1 MNPNFMNMNTN
12 FMMNTNMN
20 MNSNIMNMNNS
31 QINMNTNFMN
41 MNTNINNMN
50 ANMNTNFINTNTN
63 INPNLINMNINMNTN
78 FNNMNNHYFKTP
90 LSFNDF
96 EVIVRLGKGF
106 FGSVYKV
113 KYKLNGQIYAIKQYE
128 KAKAKKE
135 QELDYYR
142 EKAILYDLNK
152 RGHPAI
158 VKLYADFE
166 DSTTR
171 NLVMECVEGITLKK
185 KRGKLNGY
193 VPQNEVINILT
204 QLLQTL
210 DFLHTKCHIIHR
222 DIKPD
227 NIIIQNNNQIKLLDF
242 GISVYLENPDKYLVS
257 HKSFKGEM
265 NFVPDEIIFHG
276 FPLNYDYKIDIFSLG
291 FTMYS
296 FMNPSNNENEINLP
310 KKTERKNKNITRKD
324 LYINNTFYDPWLI
337 KFVIFLY
344 HKDQFVRP
352 SASRALEILQK
363 LQFDPNYNYNFES
376 INNQTNIN
384 NMNVLFSRQDSS
396 NVINNMNN
404 FNTTIPNAMSNS
416 VQQINTMM
424 PSNNVPHSSVQRV
437 NTFSTLNGIEPL
449 FLNAEMGQEIKV
461 LSSMKSLLQVLLRL
475 DGMDYIQA
483 QTMSLFTDMNIDY
496 SKYFIY
502 SYYQMLN
509 SILPKN
515 LIPNQVAQVI
525 YNQNVNEFIRKVF
538 LNNNSGISGNRPII
552 LFYMIISILKDDF
565 LRYFNHYQNHILDHI
580 IQNNFM
586 SLNSIIP
593 MTDPTIYNS
602 ISQQIFEFKNKY
614 KGPLV
619 DNFYFLILSV
629 SRCSRC
635 NNLFGI
641 RTLVTH
647 FLQLDVKNPQNNIL
661 DLINNYF
668 AIQNGLKNCKNC
680 GMEVQKMKKL
690 YLLNAPNY
698 LILELE
704 DKNFINFN
712 GNIMLSLFNG
722 TLCQY
727 EYVSAIYKLKINGV
741 TDFVAVF
748 KYNNNLFF
756 YSDDKICSCPQD
768 YINSQCPSLA
778 IFKKI
783 SK

>member
-1 MNPNFMNMNTN
+1 
-12 FMMNTNMN
+12 
-20 MNSNIMNMNNS
+20 
-31 QINMNTNFMN
+31 MNTNFMN
-41 MNTNINNMN
+41 
-50 ANMNTNFINTNTN
+50 TNFIN
-63 INPNLINMNINMNTN
+63 INNQFYN
-78 FNNMNNHYFKTP
+78 TP

-96 EVIVRLGKGF
+96 IILQKIGEGY

-113 KYKLNGQIYAIKQYE
+113 QYKKDMQIYAIKSYDKS
-128 KAKAKKE
+128 KATKDSAV
-135 QELDYYR
+135 DYIR
-142 EKAILYDLNK
+142 EKAILYDLNQ
-152 RGHPAI
+152 RGNSSI

-166 DSTTR
+166 DLRTR
-171 NLVMECVEGITLKK
+171 NLVMECVEGTTLKK
-185 KRGKLNGY
+185 LRGNFNGY
-193 VPQNEVINILT
+193 VPQKDITNILY
-204 QLLQTL
+204 QLLETL
-210 DFLHTKCHIIHR
+210 QFLHDKCHIVHR

-227 NIIIQNNNQIKLLDF
+227 NIIIQKNNKIKLLDF
-242 GISVYLENPDKYLVS
+242 GISAYLENPNKILVS
-257 HKSFKGEM
+257 QKSFKGQKHYIA
-265 NFVPDEIIFHG
+265 PEILLLPPPF
-276 FPLNYDYKIDIFSLG
+276 NYDYKIDIFALG

-296 FMNPSNNENEINLP
+296 VMNPTNNSDEDNLP
-310 KKTERKNKNITRKD
+310 KKTEGVQGMFSRRNVYIKND
-324 LYINNTFYDPWLI
+324 FYDQWLI
-337 KFVIFLY
+337 DFVESLY
-344 HKDQFVRP
+344 DDDQNRRP
-352 SASRALEILQK
+352 KAIDALNLLQK
-363 LQFDPNYNYNFES
+363 FLTNPKVTYIF
-376 INNQTNIN
+376 NNLKSKASQENIN
-384 NMNVLFSRQDSS
+384 NMNMQFMRSAPTK
-396 NVINNMNN
+396 VINN
-404 FNTTIPNAMSNS
+404 FNTTVPNPMSS
-416 VQQINTMM
+416 SAQQINTMT
-424 PSNNVPHSSVQRV
+424 NNNIPFTSVQRM
-437 NTFSTLNGIEPL
+437 NSSNITQINRKEPL
-449 FLNAEMGQEIKV
+449 FLNAEMSNDNRV

-483 QTMSLFTDMNIDY
+483 QTMSLFTDMHIDY
-496 SKYFIY
+496 SKYFIH
-502 SYYQMLN
+502 SYHQMLN

-619 DNFYFLILSV
+619 DNFYFFILSV

-668 AIQNGLKNCKNC
+668 AIQNGLKNCNKC
-680 GMEVQKMKKL
+680 GIQVQKMKKL
-690 YLLNAPNY
+690 YVLNAPQY
-698 LILELE
+698 LILEFE
-704 DKNFINFN
+704 DKNFVNFN
-712 GNIMLSLFNG
+712 SNIMLPLFNG
-722 TLCQY
+722 MMCQY

-756 YSDDKICSCPQD
+756 YSDDKICSCPPN

>member
-1 MNPNFMNMNTN
+1 M
-12 FMMNTNMN
+12 
-20 MNSNIMNMNNS
+20 
-31 QINMNTNFMN
+31 
-41 MNTNINNMN
+41 NINF
-50 ANMNTNFINTNTN
+50 MNTNFIN
-63 INPNLINMNINMNTN
+63 INNQFYN
-78 FNNMNNHYFKTP
+78 TP

-96 EVIVRLGKGF
+96 IILQKIGEGY

-113 KYKLNGQIYAIKQYE
+113 QYKKDMQIYAIKSYDKS
-128 KAKAKKE
+128 KATKDSAV
-135 QELDYYR
+135 DYIR
-142 EKAILYDLNK
+142 EKAILYDLNQ
-152 RGHPAI
+152 RGNSSI

-166 DSTTR
+166 DLRTR
-171 NLVMECVEGITLKK
+171 NLVMECVEGTTLKK
-185 KRGKLNGY
+185 LRGNFNGY
-193 VPQNEVINILT
+193 VPQKDITNILY
-204 QLLQTL
+204 QLLETL
-210 DFLHTKCHIIHR
+210 QFLHDKCHIVHR

-227 NIIIQNNNQIKLLDF
+227 NIIIQKNNKIKLLDF
-242 GISVYLENPDKYLVS
+242 GISAYLENPNKILVS
-257 HKSFKGEM
+257 QKSFKGQKHYIA
-265 NFVPDEIIFHG
+265 PEILLLPPPF
-276 FPLNYDYKIDIFSLG
+276 NYDYKIDIFALG

-296 FMNPSNNENEINLP
+296 VMNPTNNSDEDNLP
-310 KKTERKNKNITRKD
+310 KKTEGVQGMFSRRNVYIKND
-324 LYINNTFYDPWLI
+324 FYDQWLI
-337 KFVIFLY
+337 DFVESLY
-344 HKDQFVRP
+344 DDDQNRRP
-352 SASRALEILQK
+352 KAIDALNLLQK
-363 LQFDPNYNYNFES
+363 FLTNPKVTYIF
-376 INNQTNIN
+376 NNLKSKASQENIN
-384 NMNVLFSRQDSS
+384 NMNMQFMRSAPTK
-396 NVINNMNN
+396 VINN
-404 FNTTIPNAMSNS
+404 FNTTVPNPMSS
-416 VQQINTMM
+416 SAQQINTMT
-424 PSNNVPHSSVQRV
+424 NNNIPFTSVQRM
-437 NTFSTLNGIEPL
+437 NSSNITQINRKEPL
-449 FLNAEMGQEIKV
+449 FLNAEMSNDNRV

-483 QTMSLFTDMNIDY
+483 QTMSLFTDMHIDY
-496 SKYFIY
+496 SKYFIH
-502 SYYQMLN
+502 SYHQMLN

-538 LNNNSGISGNRPII
+538 LNNNSGISGTRPII
-552 LFYMIISILKDDF
+552 LFYMITSILKDDI
-565 LRYFNHYQNHILDHI
+565 LQYFNHYPNRVLDHI

-593 MTDPTIYNS
+593 MTNPTIYNS

-641 RTLVTH
+641 RTLVTR

-668 AIQNGLKNCKNC
+668 AIQNGLKNCNKC
-680 GMEVQKMKKL
+680 GIQVQKMKKL

-698 LILELE
+698 LVLEFE
-704 DKNFINFN
+704 DKNFVNFN
-712 GNIMLSLFNG
+712 SNIMLPLFNG
-722 TLCQY
+722 MMCQY
-727 EYVSAIYKLKINGV
+727 EYVSAIYKLKINNI

-756 YSDDKICSCPQD
+756 YSDDKICSCPPN

>member
-1 MNPNFMNMNTN
+1 M
-12 FMMNTNMN
+12 
-20 MNSNIMNMNNS
+20 
-31 QINMNTNFMN
+31 
-41 MNTNINNMN
+41 NINF
-50 ANMNTNFINTNTN
+50 MNTNFIN
-63 INPNLINMNINMNTN
+63 INNQFYN
-78 FNNMNNHYFKTP
+78 TP

-96 EVIVRLGKGF
+96 IILQKIGEGY

-113 KYKLNGQIYAIKQYE
+113 QYKKDMQIYAIKSYDKS
-128 KAKAKKE
+128 KATKDSAV
-135 QELDYYR
+135 DYIR
-142 EKAILYDLNK
+142 EKAILYDLNQ
-152 RGHPAI
+152 RGNSSI

-166 DSTTR
+166 DLRTR
-171 NLVMECVEGITLKK
+171 NLVMECVEGTTLKK
-185 KRGKLNGY
+185 LRGNFNGY
-193 VPQNEVINILT
+193 VPQKDITNILY
-204 QLLQTL
+204 QLLETL
-210 DFLHTKCHIIHR
+210 QFLHDKCHIVHR

-227 NIIIQNNNQIKLLDF
+227 NIIIQKNNKIKLLDF
-242 GISVYLENPDKYLVS
+242 GISAYLENPNKILVS
-257 HKSFKGEM
+257 QKSFKGQKHYIA
-265 NFVPDEIIFHG
+265 PEILLLPPPF
-276 FPLNYDYKIDIFSLG
+276 NYDYKIDIFALG

-296 FMNPSNNENEINLP
+296 VMNPTNNSDEDNLP
-310 KKTERKNKNITRKD
+310 KKTEGVQGMFSRRNVYIKND
-324 LYINNTFYDPWLI
+324 FYDQWLI
-337 KFVIFLY
+337 DFVESLY
-344 HKDQFVRP
+344 DDDQNRRP
-352 SASRALEILQK
+352 KAIDALNLLQK
-363 LQFDPNYNYNFES
+363 FLTNPKVTYIF
-376 INNQTNIN
+376 NNLKSKASQENIN
-384 NMNVLFSRQDSS
+384 NMNMQFMRSAPTK
-396 NVINNMNN
+396 VINN
-404 FNTTIPNAMSNS
+404 FNTTVPNPMSS
-416 VQQINTMM
+416 SAQQINTMT
-424 PSNNVPHSSVQRV
+424 NNNIPFTSVQRM
-437 NTFSTLNGIEPL
+437 NSSNITQINRKEPL
-449 FLNAEMGQEIKV
+449 FLNAEMSNDNRV

-483 QTMSLFTDMNIDY
+483 QTMSLFTDMHIDY
-496 SKYFIY
+496 SKYFIH
-502 SYYQMLN
+502 SYHQMLN

-538 LNNNSGISGNRPII
+538 LNNNSGISGTRPII
-552 LFYMIISILKDDF
+552 LFYMITSILKDDI
-565 LRYFNHYQNHILDHI
+565 LQYFNHYPNRVLDHI

-593 MTDPTIYNS
+593 MTNPTIYNS

-641 RTLVTH
+641 RTLVTR

-668 AIQNGLKNCKNC
+668 AIQNGLKNCNKC
-680 GMEVQKMKKL
+680 GIQVQKMKKL

-698 LILELE
+698 LVLEFE
-704 DKNFINFN
+704 DKNFVNFN
-712 GNIMLSLFNG
+712 SNIMLPLFNG
-722 TLCQY
+722 MMCQY

-756 YSDDKICSCPQD
+756 YSDDKICSCPPN

>member
-1 MNPNFMNMNTN
+1 M
-12 FMMNTNMN
+12 
-20 MNSNIMNMNNS
+20 
-31 QINMNTNFMN
+31 
-41 MNTNINNMN
+41 NINF
-50 ANMNTNFINTNTN
+50 MNTNFIN
-63 INPNLINMNINMNTN
+63 INNQFYN
-78 FNNMNNHYFKTP
+78 TP

-96 EVIVRLGKGF
+96 IILQKIGEGY

-113 KYKLNGQIYAIKQYE
+113 QYKKDMQIYAIKSYDKS
-128 KAKAKKE
+128 KATKDSAV
-135 QELDYYR
+135 DYIR
-142 EKAILYDLNK
+142 EKAILYDLNQ
-152 RGHPAI
+152 RGNSSI

-166 DSTTR
+166 DLRTR
-171 NLVMECVEGITLKK
+171 NLVMECVEGTTLKK
-185 KRGKLNGY
+185 LRGNFNGY
-193 VPQNEVINILT
+193 VPQKDITNILY
-204 QLLQTL
+204 QLLETL
-210 DFLHTKCHIIHR
+210 QFLHDKCHIVHR

-227 NIIIQNNNQIKLLDF
+227 NIIIQKNNKIKLLDF
-242 GISVYLENPDKYLVS
+242 GISAYLENPNKILVS
-257 HKSFKGEM
+257 QKSFKGQKHYIA
-265 NFVPDEIIFHG
+265 PEILLLPPPF
-276 FPLNYDYKIDIFSLG
+276 NYDYKIDIFALG

-296 FMNPSNNENEINLP
+296 VMNPTNNSDEDNLP
-310 KKTERKNKNITRKD
+310 KKTEGVQGMFSRRNVYIKND
-324 LYINNTFYDPWLI
+324 FYDQWLI
-337 KFVIFLY
+337 DFVESLY
-344 HKDQFVRP
+344 DDDQNRRP
-352 SASRALEILQK
+352 KAIDALNLLQK
-363 LQFDPNYNYNFES
+363 FLTNPKVTYIF
-376 INNQTNIN
+376 NNLKSKASQENIN
-384 NMNVLFSRQDSS
+384 NMNMQFMRSAPTK
-396 NVINNMNN
+396 VINN
-404 FNTTIPNAMSNS
+404 FNTTVPNPMSS
-416 VQQINTMM
+416 SAQQINTMT
-424 PSNNVPHSSVQRV
+424 NNNIPFTSVQRM
-437 NTFSTLNGIEPL
+437 NSSNITQINRKEPL
-449 FLNAEMGQEIKV
+449 FLNAEMSNDNRV

-483 QTMSLFTDMNIDY
+483 QTMSLFTDMHIDY

-538 LNNNSGISGNRPII
+538 LNNNSGISGTRPII
-552 LFYMIISILKDDF
+552 LFYMITSILKDDI
-565 LRYFNHYQNHILDHI
+565 LQYFNHYPNRVLDHI

-593 MTDPTIYNS
+593 MTNPTIYNS

-619 DNFYFLILSV
+619 DNFYFFILSV

-668 AIQNGLKNCKNC
+668 AIQNGLKNCNKC
-680 GMEVQKMKKL
+680 GIQVQKMKKL

-698 LILELE
+698 LILEFE
-704 DKNFINFN
+704 DKNFVNFN
-712 GNIMLSLFNG
+712 SNIMLPLFNG
-722 TLCQY
+722 MMCQY

-756 YSDDKICSCPQD
+756 YSDDKICSCPPN

>member
-1 MNPNFMNMNTN
+1 M
-12 FMMNTNMN
+12 
-20 MNSNIMNMNNS
+20 
-31 QINMNTNFMN
+31 
-41 MNTNINNMN
+41 NINF
-50 ANMNTNFINTNTN
+50 MNTNFIN
-63 INPNLINMNINMNTN
+63 INNQFYN
-78 FNNMNNHYFKTP
+78 TP

-96 EVIVRLGKGF
+96 IILQKIGEGY

-113 KYKLNGQIYAIKQYE
+113 QYKKDMQIYAIKSYD
-128 KAKAKKE
+128 KSKSTKDSAV
-135 QELDYYR
+135 DYIR
-142 EKAILYDLNK
+142 EKAILYDLNQ
-152 RGHPAI
+152 RGNSSI

-166 DSTTR
+166 DLRTR
-171 NLVMECVEGITLKK
+171 NLVMECVEGTTLKK
-185 KRGKLNGY
+185 LRGNFNGY
-193 VPQNEVINILT
+193 VPQKDITNILY
-204 QLLQTL
+204 QLLETL
-210 DFLHTKCHIIHR
+210 QFLHDKCHIVHR
-222 DIKPD
+222 DIKPH
-227 NIIIQNNNQIKLLDF
+227 NIIIQKNNKIKLLDF
-242 GISVYLENPDKYLVS
+242 GISAYLENPNKILVS
-257 HKSFKGEM
+257 QKSFKGQKHYIA
-265 NFVPDEIIFHG
+265 PEILLLPPPF
-276 FPLNYDYKIDIFSLG
+276 NYDYKIDIFALG

-296 FMNPSNNENEINLP
+296 VMNPTNNSDEDNLP
-310 KKTERKNKNITRKD
+310 KKTEGVQGMFSRRNVYIKND
-324 LYINNTFYDPWLI
+324 FYDQWLI
-337 KFVIFLY
+337 DFVESLY
-344 HKDQFVRP
+344 DDDQNRRP
-352 SASRALEILQK
+352 KAIDALNLLQK
-363 LQFDPNYNYNFES
+363 FLTNPKVTYIF
-376 INNQTNIN
+376 NNLKSKASQENIN
-384 NMNVLFSRQDSS
+384 NMNMQFMRSAPTK
-396 NVINNMNN
+396 VINN
-404 FNTTIPNAMSNS
+404 FNTTVPNPMSS
-416 VQQINTMM
+416 SAQQINTMM
-424 PSNNVPHSSVQRV
+424 NNNIPFTSVQRM
-437 NTFSTLNGIEPL
+437 NSSNITQINRKEPL
-449 FLNAEMGQEIKV
+449 FLNAEMSNDNRV

-475 DGMDYIQA
+475 DGMDFIQA
-483 QTMSLFTDMNIDY
+483 QTFSLFTYMNIDY
-496 SKYFIY
+496 SKYFIH
-502 SYYQMLN
+502 SYHQMLN

-602 ISQQIFEFKNKY
+602 ISHKNKY

-619 DNFYFLILSV
+619 DNFYFFILSV

-641 RTLVTH
+641 RTLVAQ

-668 AIQNGLKNCKNC
+668 AIQNGLKNCNKC
-680 GMEVQKMKKL
+680 GIQVQKMKKL

-698 LILELE
+698 LILEFE
-704 DKNFINFN
+704 DKNFVNFN
-712 GNIMLSLFNG
+712 SNIMLPLFNG
-722 TLCQY
+722 MMCQY
-727 EYVSAIYKLKINGV
+727 EYVSAIYKLKINNI

-756 YSDDKICSCPQD
+756 YSDDKICSCPPN

>member
-1 MNPNFMNMNTN
+1 MH
-12 FMMNTNMN
+12 
-20 MNSNIMNMNNS
+20 
-31 QINMNTNFMN
+31 
-41 MNTNINNMN
+41 TNIKNQ
-50 ANMNTNFINTNTN
+50 
-63 INPNLINMNINMNTN
+63 
-78 FNNMNNHYFKTP
+78 FKTP

-96 EVIVRLGKGF
+96 EVLKEIGSGYF
-106 FGSVYKV
+106 ASVYRV
-113 KYKLNGQIYAIKQYE
+113 RYKIDGQIYAIKRYD
-128 KAKAKKE
+128 KSKDKKE
-135 QELDYYR
+135 SELDYYR

-152 RGHPAI
+152 RGYPSI

-166 DSTTR
+166 DNVSR
-171 NLVMECVEGITLKK
+171 NLVMECVEGITLQK
-185 KRGKLNGY
+185 KRGNMNGY

-204 QLLQTL
+204 QLLETL
-210 DFLHTKCHIIHR
+210 QFLHEKCNIIHR
-222 DIKPD
+222 DIKPS
-227 NIIIQNNNQIKLLDF
+227 NIIIQKDNKIKLLDF
-242 GISVYLENPDKYLVS
+242 GISVYMENLDQNLVS
-257 HKSFKGEM
+257 KKSVRGEL
-265 NFVPDEIIFHG
+265 NYVAPEILMKFYG
-276 FPLNYDYKIDIFSLG
+276 SPTNYDYKMDIFSLG

-324 LYINNTFYDPWLI
+324 LYINNTSYEPWLI
-337 KFVIFLY
+337 KFVTFLY

-352 SASRALEILQK
+352 SAARALEILQK

-502 SYYQMLN
+502 SYY
-509 SILPKN
+509 

-641 RTLVTH
+641 RTLVTR

-668 AIQNGLKNCKNC
+668 AIQNGLKNCNKC
-680 GMEVQKMKKL
+680 GIQVQKMKKL

-698 LILELE
+698 LVLEFE
-704 DKNFINFN
+704 DKNFVNFN
-712 GNIMLSLFNG
+712 SNIMLPLFNG
-722 TLCQY
+722 MMCQY
-727 EYVSAIYKLKINGV
+727 EYVSAIYKLKINNI

>member
-1 MNPNFMNMNTN
+1 M
-12 FMMNTNMN
+12 
-20 MNSNIMNMNNS
+20 
-31 QINMNTNFMN
+31 
-41 MNTNINNMN
+41 NINF
-50 ANMNTNFINTNTN
+50 MNTNFIN
-63 INPNLINMNINMNTN
+63 INNQFYN
-78 FNNMNNHYFKTP
+78 TP

-96 EVIVRLGKGF
+96 IILQKIGEGY

-113 KYKLNGQIYAIKQYE
+113 QYKKDMQIYAIKSYDKS
-128 KAKAKKE
+128 KATKDSAV
-135 QELDYYR
+135 DYIR
-142 EKAILYDLNK
+142 EKAILYDLNQ
-152 RGHPAI
+152 RGNSSI

-166 DSTTR
+166 DLRTR
-171 NLVMECVEGITLKK
+171 NLVMECVEGTTLKK
-185 KRGKLNGY
+185 LRGNFNGY
-193 VPQNEVINILT
+193 VPQKDITNILY
-204 QLLQTL
+204 QLLETL
-210 DFLHTKCHIIHR
+210 QFLHDKCHIVHR

-227 NIIIQNNNQIKLLDF
+227 NIIVQKNNKIKLLDF
-242 GISVYLENPDKYLVS
+242 GISAYLENPNKILVS
-257 HKSFKGEM
+257 QKSFKGQKHYIA
-265 NFVPDEIIFHG
+265 PEILLLPPPF
-276 FPLNYDYKIDIFSLG
+276 NYDYKIDIFALG

-296 FMNPSNNENEINLP
+296 VMNPTNNSDEDNLP
-310 KKTERKNKNITRKD
+310 KKTEGVQGMFSRRNVYIKND
-324 LYINNTFYDPWLI
+324 FYDQWLI
-337 KFVIFLY
+337 DFVESLY
-344 HKDQFVRP
+344 DDDQNRRP
-352 SASRALEILQK
+352 KAIDALNLLQK
-363 LQFDPNYNYNFES
+363 FLTNPKVTYIF
-376 INNQTNIN
+376 NNLKSKASQENIN
-384 NMNVLFSRQDSS
+384 NMNMQFMRGAPT
-396 NVINNMNN
+396 NVINN
-404 FNTTIPNAMSNS
+404 FNTTVPNPMSS
-416 VQQINTMM
+416 SAQKINTMT
-424 PSNNVPHSSVQRV
+424 NNNIPFTSVQRM
-437 NTFSTLNGIEPL
+437 NSSNITQINRKEPL
-449 FLNAEMGQEIKV
+449 FLNAEMSNDNRV

-483 QTMSLFTDMNIDY
+483 QTFSLFTYMNIDY
-496 SKYFIY
+496 SKYFIH
-502 SYYQMLN
+502 SYHQMLN

-619 DNFYFLILSV
+619 DNFYFFILSV

-668 AIQNGLKNCKNC
+668 AIQNGLKNCTKC
-680 GMEVQKMKKL
+680 GIQVQKMKKL

>member
-1 MNPNFMNMNTN
+1 M
-12 FMMNTNMN
+12 
-20 MNSNIMNMNNS
+20 
-31 QINMNTNFMN
+31 
-41 MNTNINNMN
+41 NINF
-50 ANMNTNFINTNTN
+50 MNTNFIN
-63 INPNLINMNINMNTN
+63 INNQFYN
-78 FNNMNNHYFKTP
+78 TP

-96 EVIVRLGKGF
+96 IILQKIGEGY

-113 KYKLNGQIYAIKQYE
+113 QYKKDMQIYAIKSYDKS
-128 KAKAKKE
+128 KATKDSAV
-135 QELDYYR
+135 DYIR
-142 EKAILYDLNK
+142 EKAILYDLNQ
-152 RGHPAI
+152 RGNSSI

-166 DSTTR
+166 DLRTR
-171 NLVMECVEGITLKK
+171 NLVMECVEGTTLKK
-185 KRGKLNGY
+185 LRGNFNGY
-193 VPQNEVINILT
+193 VPQKDITNILY
-204 QLLQTL
+204 QLLETL
-210 DFLHTKCHIIHR
+210 QFLHDKCHIVHR

-227 NIIIQNNNQIKLLDF
+227 NIIIQKNNKIKLLDF
-242 GISVYLENPDKYLVS
+242 GISAYLENPNKILVS
-257 HKSFKGEM
+257 QKSFKGQKHYIA
-265 NFVPDEIIFHG
+265 PEILLLPPPF
-276 FPLNYDYKIDIFSLG
+276 NYDYKIDIFALG

-296 FMNPSNNENEINLP
+296 VMNPTNNSDEDNLP
-310 KKTERKNKNITRKD
+310 KKTEGVQGMFSRRNVYIKND
-324 LYINNTFYDPWLI
+324 FYDQWLI
-337 KFVIFLY
+337 DFVESLY
-344 HKDQFVRP
+344 DDDQNRRP
-352 SASRALEILQK
+352 KAIDALNLLQK
-363 LQFDPNYNYNFES
+363 FLTNPKVTYIF
-376 INNQTNIN
+376 NNLKSKASQENIN
-384 NMNVLFSRQDSS
+384 NMNMQFMRSAPTK
-396 NVINNMNN
+396 VINN
-404 FNTTIPNAMSNS
+404 FNTTVPNPMSRS
-416 VQQINTMM
+416 AQQINTMT
-424 PSNNVPHSSVQRV
+424 NNNIPFTSVQRM
-437 NTFSTLNGIEPL
+437 NSSNITQINRKEPL
-449 FLNAEMGQEIKV
+449 FLNAEMSNDNRV

-483 QTMSLFTDMNIDY
+483 QTMSLFTDMHIDY
-496 SKYFIY
+496 SKYFIH
-502 SYYQMLN
+502 SYHQMLN

-515 LIPNQVAQVI
+515 LIPNQVVQVI

-619 DNFYFLILSV
+619 DNFYFFILSV

>member
-1 MNPNFMNMNTN
+1 M
-12 FMMNTNMN
+12 
-20 MNSNIMNMNNS
+20 
-31 QINMNTNFMN
+31 
-41 MNTNINNMN
+41 NINF
-50 ANMNTNFINTNTN
+50 MNTNFIN
-63 INPNLINMNINMNTN
+63 INNQFYN
-78 FNNMNNHYFKTP
+78 TP

-96 EVIVRLGKGF
+96 IILQKIGEGY

-113 KYKLNGQIYAIKQYE
+113 QYKKDMQIYAIKSYDKS
-128 KAKAKKE
+128 KATKDSAV
-135 QELDYYR
+135 DYIR
-142 EKAILYDLNK
+142 EKAILYDLNQ
-152 RGHPAI
+152 RGNSSI

-166 DSTTR
+166 DLRTR
-171 NLVMECVEGITLKK
+171 NLVMECVEGTTLKK
-185 KRGKLNGY
+185 LRGNFNGY
-193 VPQNEVINILT
+193 VPQKDITNILY
-204 QLLQTL
+204 QLLETL
-210 DFLHTKCHIIHR
+210 QFLHDKCHIVHR

-227 NIIIQNNNQIKLLDF
+227 NIIIQKNNKIKLLDF
-242 GISVYLENPDKYLVS
+242 GISAYLENPNKILVS
-257 HKSFKGEM
+257 QKSFKGQKHYIA
-265 NFVPDEIIFHG
+265 PEILLLPPPF
-276 FPLNYDYKIDIFSLG
+276 NYDYKIDIFALG

-296 FMNPSNNENEINLP
+296 VMNPTNNSDEDNLP
-310 KKTERKNKNITRKD
+310 KKTEGVQGMFSRRNVYIKND
-324 LYINNTFYDPWLI
+324 FYDQWLI
-337 KFVIFLY
+337 DFVESLY
-344 HKDQFVRP
+344 DDDQNRRP
-352 SASRALEILQK
+352 KAIDALNLLQK
-363 LQFDPNYNYNFES
+363 FLTNPKVTYIF
-376 INNQTNIN
+376 NNLKSKASQENIN
-384 NMNVLFSRQDSS
+384 NMNMQFMRSAPTK
-396 NVINNMNN
+396 VINN
-404 FNTTIPNAMSNS
+404 FNTTVPNPMSS
-416 VQQINTMM
+416 SAQQINTMT
-424 PSNNVPHSSVQRV
+424 NNNIPFTSVQRM
-437 NTFSTLNGIEPL
+437 NSSNITQINRKEPL
-449 FLNAEMGQEIKV
+449 FLNAEMSNDNRV

-483 QTMSLFTDMNIDY
+483 QTMSLFTDMHIDY
-496 SKYFIY
+496 SKYFIH
-502 SYYQMLN
+502 SYHQMLN

-515 LIPNQVAQVI
+515 LIQNQVVQVI

-538 LNNNSGISGNRPII
+538 LNNNSGISGTRPII
-552 LFYMIISILKDDF
+552 LFYMITSILKDDI
-565 LRYFNHYQNHILDHI
+565 LQYFNHYPNRVLDHI

-593 MTDPTIYNS
+593 MTNPTIYNS

-641 RTLVTH
+641 RTLVTR

-668 AIQNGLKNCKNC
+668 AIQNGLKNCNKC
-680 GMEVQKMKKL
+680 GIQVQKMKKL

-698 LILELE
+698 LVLEFE
-704 DKNFINFN
+704 DKNFVNFN
-712 GNIMLSLFNG
+712 SNIMLPLFNG
-722 TLCQY
+722 MMCQY

-756 YSDDKICSCPQD
+756 YSDDKICSCPPN

>member
-1 MNPNFMNMNTN
+1 M
-12 FMMNTNMN
+12 
-20 MNSNIMNMNNS
+20 
-31 QINMNTNFMN
+31 
-41 MNTNINNMN
+41 NINF
-50 ANMNTNFINTNTN
+50 MNTNFIN
-63 INPNLINMNINMNTN
+63 INNQFYN
-78 FNNMNNHYFKTP
+78 TP

-96 EVIVRLGKGF
+96 IILQKIGEGY

-113 KYKLNGQIYAIKQYE
+113 QYKKDMQIYAIKSYDKS
-128 KAKAKKE
+128 KATKDSAV
-135 QELDYYR
+135 DYIR
-142 EKAILYDLNK
+142 EKAILYDLNQ
-152 RGHPAI
+152 RGNSSI

-166 DSTTR
+166 DLRTR
-171 NLVMECVEGITLKK
+171 NLVMECVEGTTLKK
-185 KRGKLNGY
+185 LRGNFNGY
-193 VPQNEVINILT
+193 VPQKDITNILY
-204 QLLQTL
+204 QLLETL
-210 DFLHTKCHIIHR
+210 QFLHDKCHIVHR

-227 NIIIQNNNQIKLLDF
+227 NIIIQKNNKIKLLDF
-242 GISVYLENPDKYLVS
+242 GISAYLENPNKILVS
-257 HKSFKGEM
+257 QKSFKGQKHYIA
-265 NFVPDEIIFHG
+265 PEILLLPPPF
-276 FPLNYDYKIDIFSLG
+276 NYDYKIDIFALG

-296 FMNPSNNENEINLP
+296 VMNPTNNSDEDNLP
-310 KKTERKNKNITRKD
+310 KKTEGVQGMFSRRNVYIKND
-324 LYINNTFYDPWLI
+324 FYDQWLI
-337 KFVIFLY
+337 DFVESLY
-344 HKDQFVRP
+344 DDDQNRRP
-352 SASRALEILQK
+352 KAIDALNLLQK
-363 LQFDPNYNYNFES
+363 FLTNPKVTYIF
-376 INNQTNIN
+376 NNLKSKASQENIN
-384 NMNVLFSRQDSS
+384 NMNMQFMRSAPTK
-396 NVINNMNN
+396 VINN
-404 FNTTIPNAMSNS
+404 FNTTVPNPMSS
-416 VQQINTMM
+416 SAQQINTMT
-424 PSNNVPHSSVQRV
+424 NNNIPFTSVQRM
-437 NTFSTLNGIEPL
+437 NSSNITQINRKEPL
-449 FLNAEMGQEIKV
+449 FLNAEMSNDNRV

-483 QTMSLFTDMNIDY
+483 QTMSLFTDMHIDY
-496 SKYFIY
+496 SKYFIH
-502 SYYQMLN
+502 SYHQMLN

-538 LNNNSGISGNRPII
+538 LNNNSGISGTRPII
-552 LFYMIISILKDDF
+552 LFYMITSILKDNI
-565 LRYFNHYQNHILDHI
+565 LQYFNHYPNRVLDHI

-593 MTDPTIYNS
+593 MTNPTIYNS

-619 DNFYFLILSV
+619 DNFYFFILSV

-641 RTLVTH
+641 RTLVTR

-668 AIQNGLKNCKNC
+668 AIQNGLKNCNKC
-680 GMEVQKMKKL
+680 GIQVQKMKKL

-756 YSDDKICSCPQD
+756 YSDDKICSCPPN

>member
-1 MNPNFMNMNTN
+1 M
-12 FMMNTNMN
+12 
-20 MNSNIMNMNNS
+20 
-31 QINMNTNFMN
+31 
-41 MNTNINNMN
+41 NINF
-50 ANMNTNFINTNTN
+50 MNTNFIN
-63 INPNLINMNINMNTN
+63 INNQFYN
-78 FNNMNNHYFKTP
+78 TP

-96 EVIVRLGKGF
+96 IILQKIGEGY

-113 KYKLNGQIYAIKQYE
+113 QYKKDMQIYAIKSYDKS
-128 KAKAKKE
+128 KATKDSAV
-135 QELDYYR
+135 DYIR
-142 EKAILYDLNK
+142 EKAILYDLNQ
-152 RGHPAI
+152 RGNSSI

-166 DSTTR
+166 DLRTR
-171 NLVMECVEGITLKK
+171 NLVMECVEGTTLKK
-185 KRGKLNGY
+185 LRGNFNGY
-193 VPQNEVINILT
+193 VPQKDITNILY
-204 QLLQTL
+204 QLLETL
-210 DFLHTKCHIIHR
+210 QFLHDKCHIVHR

-227 NIIIQNNNQIKLLDF
+227 NIIIQKNNKIKLLDF
-242 GISVYLENPDKYLVS
+242 GISAYLENPNKILVS
-257 HKSFKGEM
+257 QKSFKGQKHYIA
-265 NFVPDEIIFHG
+265 PEILLLPPPF
-276 FPLNYDYKIDIFSLG
+276 NYDYKIDIFALG

-296 FMNPSNNENEINLP
+296 VMNPTNNSDEDNLP
-310 KKTERKNKNITRKD
+310 KKTEGVQGMFSRRNVYIKND
-324 LYINNTFYDPWLI
+324 FYDQWLI
-337 KFVIFLY
+337 DFVESLY
-344 HKDQFVRP
+344 DDDQNRRP
-352 SASRALEILQK
+352 KAIDALNLLQK
-363 LQFDPNYNYNFES
+363 FLTNPKVTYIF
-376 INNQTNIN
+376 NNLKSKASQENIN
-384 NMNVLFSRQDSS
+384 NMNMQFMRSAPTK
-396 NVINNMNN
+396 VINN
-404 FNTTIPNAMSNS
+404 FNTTVPNPMSS
-416 VQQINTMM
+416 SAQQINTMT
-424 PSNNVPHSSVQRV
+424 NNNIPFTSVQRM
-437 NTFSTLNGIEPL
+437 NSSNITQINRKEPL
-449 FLNAEMGQEIKV
+449 FLNAEMSNDNRV

-483 QTMSLFTDMNIDY
+483 QTMSLFTDMHIDY
-496 SKYFIY
+496 SKYFIH
-502 SYYQMLN
+502 SYHQMLN

-538 LNNNSGISGNRPII
+538 LNNNSGISGTRPII
-552 LFYMIISILKDDF
+552 LFYMITSILKDDI
-565 LRYFNHYQNHILDHI
+565 LQYFNHYPNRVLDHI

-619 DNFYFLILSV
+619 DNFYFFILSV

-641 RTLVTH
+641 RTLVTR

-680 GMEVQKMKKL
+680 GIQVQKMKKL

-712 GNIMLSLFNG
+712 SNIMLSLFNG

-756 YSDDKICSCPQD
+756 YSDDKICSCPPN

>member
-1 MNPNFMNMNTN
+1 M
-12 FMMNTNMN
+12 
-20 MNSNIMNMNNS
+20 
-31 QINMNTNFMN
+31 
-41 MNTNINNMN
+41 NINF
-50 ANMNTNFINTNTN
+50 MNTNFIN
-63 INPNLINMNINMNTN
+63 INNQFYN
-78 FNNMNNHYFKTP
+78 TP

-96 EVIVRLGKGF
+96 IILQKIGEGY

-113 KYKLNGQIYAIKQYE
+113 QYKKDMQIYAIKSYDKS
-128 KAKAKKE
+128 KATKDSAV
-135 QELDYYR
+135 DYIR
-142 EKAILYDLNK
+142 EKAILYDLNQ
-152 RGHPAI
+152 RGNSSI

-166 DSTTR
+166 DLRTR
-171 NLVMECVEGITLKK
+171 NLVMECVEGTTLKK
-185 KRGKLNGY
+185 LRGNFNGY
-193 VPQNEVINILT
+193 VPQKDITNILY
-204 QLLQTL
+204 QLLETL
-210 DFLHTKCHIIHR
+210 QFLHDKCHIVHR

-227 NIIIQNNNQIKLLDF
+227 NIIIQKNNKIKLLDF
-242 GISVYLENPDKYLVS
+242 GISAYLENPNKILVS
-257 HKSFKGEM
+257 QKSFKGQKHYIA
-265 NFVPDEIIFHG
+265 PEILLLPPPF
-276 FPLNYDYKIDIFSLG
+276 NYDYKIDIFALG

-296 FMNPSNNENEINLP
+296 VMNPTNNSDEDNLP
-310 KKTERKNKNITRKD
+310 KKTEGVQGMFSRRNVYIKND
-324 LYINNTFYDPWLI
+324 FYDQWLI
-337 KFVIFLY
+337 DFVESLY
-344 HKDQFVRP
+344 DDDQNRRP
-352 SASRALEILQK
+352 KAIDALNLLQK
-363 LQFDPNYNYNFES
+363 FLTNPKVTYIF
-376 INNQTNIN
+376 NNLKSKASQENIN
-384 NMNVLFSRQDSS
+384 NMNMQFMRSAPTK
-396 NVINNMNN
+396 VINN
-404 FNTTIPNAMSNS
+404 FNTTVPNPMSS
-416 VQQINTMM
+416 SAQQINTMT
-424 PSNNVPHSSVQRV
+424 NNNIPFTSVQRM
-437 NTFSTLNGIEPL
+437 NSSNITQINGKEPL
-449 FLNAEMGQEIKV
+449 FLNAEMSNDNRV

-483 QTMSLFTDMNIDY
+483 QTMSLFTDMHIDY
-496 SKYFIY
+496 SNYFIH
-502 SYYQMLN
+502 SYHQMLN

-515 LIPNQVAQVI
+515 LIQNQVVQVI

-538 LNNNSGISGNRPII
+538 LNNNSGISGTRPII
-552 LFYMIISILKDDF
+552 LFYMITSILKDDI
-565 LRYFNHYQNHILDHI
+565 LQYFNHYPNRVLDHI

-593 MTDPTIYNS
+593 MTNPTIYNS

-619 DNFYFLILSV
+619 DNFYFFILSV

-668 AIQNGLKNCKNC
+668 AIQNGLKNCNKC
-680 GMEVQKMKKL
+680 GIQVQKMKKL

-698 LILELE
+698 LVLEFE
-704 DKNFINFN
+704 DKNFVNFN
-712 GNIMLSLFNG
+712 SNIMLPLFNG
-722 TLCQY
+722 MMCQY

-756 YSDDKICSCPQD
+756 YSDDKICSCPPN

>member
-1 MNPNFMNMNTN
+1 
-12 FMMNTNMN
+12 
-20 MNSNIMNMNNS
+20 
-31 QINMNTNFMN
+31 MNTNFMN
-41 MNTNINNMN
+41 
-50 ANMNTNFINTNTN
+50 TNFIN
-63 INPNLINMNINMNTN
+63 INNQFYN
-78 FNNMNNHYFKTP
+78 TP

-96 EVIVRLGKGF
+96 IILQKIGEGY

-113 KYKLNGQIYAIKQYE
+113 QYKKDMQIYAIKSYDKS
-128 KAKAKKE
+128 KATKDSAV
-135 QELDYYR
+135 DYIR
-142 EKAILYDLNK
+142 EKAILYDLNQ
-152 RGHPAI
+152 RGNSSI

-166 DSTTR
+166 DLRTR
-171 NLVMECVEGITLKK
+171 NLVMECVEGTTLKK
-185 KRGKLNGY
+185 LRGNFNGY
-193 VPQNEVINILT
+193 VPQKDITNILY
-204 QLLQTL
+204 QLLETL
-210 DFLHTKCHIIHR
+210 QFLHDKCHIVHR

-227 NIIIQNNNQIKLLDF
+227 NIIIQKNNKIKLLDF
-242 GISVYLENPDKYLVS
+242 GISAYLENPNKILVS
-257 HKSFKGEM
+257 QKSFKGQKHYIA
-265 NFVPDEIIFHG
+265 PEILLLPPPF
-276 FPLNYDYKIDIFSLG
+276 NYDYKIDIFALG

-296 FMNPSNNENEINLP
+296 VMNPTNNSDEDNLP
-310 KKTERKNKNITRKD
+310 KKTEGVQGMFSRRNVYIKND
-324 LYINNTFYDPWLI
+324 FYDQWLI
-337 KFVIFLY
+337 DFVESLY
-344 HKDQFVRP
+344 DDDQNRRP
-352 SASRALEILQK
+352 KAIDALNLLQK
-363 LQFDPNYNYNFES
+363 FLTNPKVTYIF
-376 INNQTNIN
+376 NNLKSKASQENIN
-384 NMNVLFSRQDSS
+384 NMNMQFMRSAPTK
-396 NVINNMNN
+396 VINN
-404 FNTTIPNAMSNS
+404 FNTTVPNPMSS
-416 VQQINTMM
+416 SAQQINTMT
-424 PSNNVPHSSVQRV
+424 NNNIPFTSVQRM
-437 NTFSTLNGIEPL
+437 NSSNITQINRKEPL
-449 FLNAEMGQEIKV
+449 FLNAEMSNDNRV

-483 QTMSLFTDMNIDY
+483 QTMSLFTDMHIDY
-496 SKYFIY
+496 SKYFIH
-502 SYYQMLN
+502 SYHQMLN

-619 DNFYFLILSV
+619 DNFYFFILSV

-668 AIQNGLKNCKNC
+668 AIQNGLKNCNKC
-680 GMEVQKMKKL
+680 GIQVQKMKKL
-690 YLLNAPNY
+690 YVLNAPQY
-698 LILELE
+698 LILEFE
-704 DKNFINFN
+704 DKNFVNFN
-712 GNIMLSLFNG
+712 SNIMLPLFNG
-722 TLCQY
+722 MMCQY

>member
-1 MNPNFMNMNTN
+1 
-12 FMMNTNMN
+12 
-20 MNSNIMNMNNS
+20 
-31 QINMNTNFMN
+31 MNTNFMN
-41 MNTNINNMN
+41 
-50 ANMNTNFINTNTN
+50 TNFIN
-63 INPNLINMNINMNTN
+63 INNQFYN
-78 FNNMNNHYFKTP
+78 TP

-96 EVIVRLGKGF
+96 IILQKIGEGY

-113 KYKLNGQIYAIKQYE
+113 QYKKDMQIYAIKSYDKS
-128 KAKAKKE
+128 KATKDSAV
-135 QELDYYR
+135 DYIR
-142 EKAILYDLNK
+142 EKAILYDLNQ
-152 RGHPAI
+152 RGNSSI

-166 DSTTR
+166 DLRTR
-171 NLVMECVEGITLKK
+171 NLVMECVEGTTLKK
-185 KRGKLNGY
+185 LRGNFNGY
-193 VPQNEVINILT
+193 VPQKDITNILY
-204 QLLQTL
+204 QLLETL
-210 DFLHTKCHIIHR
+210 QFLHDKCHIVHR

-227 NIIIQNNNQIKLLDF
+227 NIIIQKNNKIKLLDF
-242 GISVYLENPDKYLVS
+242 GISAYLENPNKILVS
-257 HKSFKGEM
+257 QKSFKGQKHYIA
-265 NFVPDEIIFHG
+265 PEILLLPPPF
-276 FPLNYDYKIDIFSLG
+276 NYDYKIDIFALG

-296 FMNPSNNENEINLP
+296 VMNPTNNSDEDNLP
-310 KKTERKNKNITRKD
+310 KKTEGVQGMFSRRNVYIKND
-324 LYINNTFYDPWLI
+324 FYDQWLI
-337 KFVIFLY
+337 DFVESLY
-344 HKDQFVRP
+344 DDNQNRRP
-352 SASRALEILQK
+352 KAIDALNLLQK
-363 LQFDPNYNYNFES
+363 FLTNPKVTYIF
-376 INNQTNIN
+376 NNLKSKASQENIN
-384 NMNVLFSRQDSS
+384 NMNMQFMRSAPTK
-396 NVINNMNN
+396 VINN
-404 FNTTIPNAMSNS
+404 FNTTVPNPMSS
-416 VQQINTMM
+416 SAQQINTMT
-424 PSNNVPHSSVQRV
+424 NNNIPFTSVQRM
-437 NTFSTLNGIEPL
+437 NSSNITQINRKEPL
-449 FLNAEMGQEIKV
+449 FLNAEMSNDNRV

-483 QTMSLFTDMNIDY
+483 QTMSLFTDMHIDY
-496 SKYFIY
+496 SKYFIH
-502 SYYQMLN
+502 SYHQMLN

-538 LNNNSGISGNRPII
+538 LNNNSGLSGTRPII
-552 LFYMIISILKDDF
+552 LFYMITSILKDDI
-565 LRYFNHYQNHILDHI
+565 LQYFNHYPNRVLDHI

-593 MTDPTIYNS
+593 MTNPTIYNS

-641 RTLVTH
+641 RTLVTR

-668 AIQNGLKNCKNC
+668 AIQNGLKNCNKC
-680 GMEVQKMKKL
+680 GIQVQKMKKL

-698 LILELE
+698 LVLEFE
-704 DKNFINFN
+704 DKNFVNFN
-712 GNIMLSLFNG
+712 SNIMLPLFNG
-722 TLCQY
+722 MMCQY

-756 YSDDKICSCPQD
+756 YSDDKICSCPPN

>member
-1 MNPNFMNMNTN
+1 M
-12 FMMNTNMN
+12 
-20 MNSNIMNMNNS
+20 
-31 QINMNTNFMN
+31 
-41 MNTNINNMN
+41 NINF
-50 ANMNTNFINTNTN
+50 MNTNFIN
-63 INPNLINMNINMNTN
+63 INNQFYN
-78 FNNMNNHYFKTP
+78 TP

-96 EVIVRLGKGF
+96 IILQKIGEGY

-113 KYKLNGQIYAIKQYE
+113 QYKKDMQIYAIKSYDKS
-128 KAKAKKE
+128 KATKDSAV
-135 QELDYYR
+135 DYIR
-142 EKAILYDLNK
+142 EKAILYDLNQ
-152 RGHPAI
+152 RGNSSI

-166 DSTTR
+166 DLRTR
-171 NLVMECVEGITLKK
+171 NLVMECVEGTTLKK
-185 KRGKLNGY
+185 LRGNFNGY
-193 VPQNEVINILT
+193 VPQKDITNILY
-204 QLLQTL
+204 QLLEILQ
-210 DFLHTKCHIIHR
+210 FLHDKCHIVHR

-227 NIIIQNNNQIKLLDF
+227 NIIIQKNNKIKLLDF
-242 GISVYLENPDKYLVS
+242 GISAYLENPNKILVS
-257 HKSFKGEM
+257 QKSFKGQKHYIA
-265 NFVPDEIIFHG
+265 PEILLLPPPF
-276 FPLNYDYKIDIFSLG
+276 NYDYKIDIFALG

-296 FMNPSNNENEINLP
+296 VMNPTNNSDEDNLP
-310 KKTERKNKNITRKD
+310 KKTEGVQGMFSRRNVYIKND
-324 LYINNTFYDPWLI
+324 FYDQWLI
-337 KFVIFLY
+337 DFVESLY
-344 HKDQFVRP
+344 DDDQNRRP
-352 SASRALEILQK
+352 KAIDALNLLQK
-363 LQFDPNYNYNFES
+363 FLTNPKVTYIF
-376 INNQTNIN
+376 NNLKSKASQENIN
-384 NMNVLFSRQDSS
+384 NMNMQFMRGAPT
-396 NVINNMNN
+396 NVINN
-404 FNTTIPNAMSNS
+404 FNTTVPNPMSRS
-416 VQQINTMM
+416 AQQINTMT
-424 PSNNVPHSSVQRV
+424 NNNIPFTSVQRM
-437 NTFSTLNGIEPL
+437 NSSNITQINRKEPL
-449 FLNAEMGQEIKV
+449 FLNAEMSNDNRV

-483 QTMSLFTDMNIDY
+483 QTMSLFTDMHIDY
-496 SKYFIY
+496 SKYFIH
-502 SYYQMLN
+502 SYHQMLN

-538 LNNNSGISGNRPII
+538 LNNNSGISGTRPII
-552 LFYMIISILKDDF
+552 LFYMITSILKDDI
-565 LRYFNHYQNHILDHI
+565 LQYFNHYPNRVLDHI

-593 MTDPTIYNS
+593 MTNPTIYNS

-619 DNFYFLILSV
+619 DNFYFFILSV

-698 LILELE
+698 LVLEFE
-704 DKNFINFN
+704 DKNFVNFN
-712 GNIMLSLFNG
+712 SNIMLPLFNG
-722 TLCQY
+722 MMCQY

-756 YSDDKICSCPQD
+756 YSDDKICSCPPN

>member
-1 MNPNFMNMNTN
+1 M
-12 FMMNTNMN
+12 
-20 MNSNIMNMNNS
+20 
-31 QINMNTNFMN
+31 
-41 MNTNINNMN
+41 NINF
-50 ANMNTNFINTNTN
+50 MNTNFIN
-63 INPNLINMNINMNTN
+63 INNQFYN
-78 FNNMNNHYFKTP
+78 TP

-96 EVIVRLGKGF
+96 IILQKIGEGY

-113 KYKLNGQIYAIKQYE
+113 QYKKDMQIYAIKSYDKS
-128 KAKAKKE
+128 KATKDSAV
-135 QELDYYR
+135 DYIR
-142 EKAILYDLNK
+142 EKAILYDLNQ
-152 RGHPAI
+152 RGNSSI

-166 DSTTR
+166 DLRTR
-171 NLVMECVEGITLKK
+171 NLVMECVEGTTLKK
-185 KRGKLNGY
+185 LRGNFNGY
-193 VPQNEVINILT
+193 VPQKDITNILY
-204 QLLQTL
+204 QLLETL
-210 DFLHTKCHIIHR
+210 QFLHDKCHIVHR

-227 NIIIQNNNQIKLLDF
+227 NIIIQKNNKIKLLDF
-242 GISVYLENPDKYLVS
+242 GISAYLENPNKILVS
-257 HKSFKGEM
+257 QKSFKGQKHYIA
-265 NFVPDEIIFHG
+265 PEILLLPPPF
-276 FPLNYDYKIDIFSLG
+276 NYDYKIDIFALG

-296 FMNPSNNENEINLP
+296 VMNPTNNSDEDNLP
-310 KKTERKNKNITRKD
+310 KKTEGVQGMFSRRNVYIKND
-324 LYINNTFYDPWLI
+324 FYDQWLI
-337 KFVIFLY
+337 DFVESLY
-344 HKDQFVRP
+344 DDDQNRRP
-352 SASRALEILQK
+352 KAIDALNLLQK
-363 LQFDPNYNYNFES
+363 FLTNPKVTYIF
-376 INNQTNIN
+376 NNLKSKASQENIN
-384 NMNVLFSRQDSS
+384 NMNMQFMRSAPTK
-396 NVINNMNN
+396 VINN
-404 FNTTIPNAMSNS
+404 FNTTVPNPMSS
-416 VQQINTMM
+416 SAQQINTMT
-424 PSNNVPHSSVQRV
+424 NNNIPFTSVQRM
-437 NTFSTLNGIEPL
+437 NSSNITQINRKEPL
-449 FLNAEMGQEIKV
+449 FLNAEMSNDNRV

-483 QTMSLFTDMNIDY
+483 QTMSLFTDMHIDY
-496 SKYFIY
+496 SKYFIH
-502 SYYQMLN
+502 SYHQMLN

-538 LNNNSGISGNRPII
+538 LNNNSGISGTRPII
-552 LFYMIISILKDDF
+552 LFYMITSILKDDI
-565 LRYFNHYQNHILDHI
+565 LQYFNHYPNRVLDHI

-619 DNFYFLILSV
+619 DNFYFFILSV

-641 RTLVTH
+641 RTLVTR

-668 AIQNGLKNCKNC
+668 AIQNGLKNCNKC
-680 GMEVQKMKKL
+680 GIQVQKMKKL

-712 GNIMLSLFNG
+712 SNIMLSLFNG

-756 YSDDKICSCPQD
+756 YSDDKICSCPPN

>member
-1 MNPNFMNMNTN
+1 M
-12 FMMNTNMN
+12 
-20 MNSNIMNMNNS
+20 
-31 QINMNTNFMN
+31 
-41 MNTNINNMN
+41 NINF
-50 ANMNTNFINTNTN
+50 MNTNFIN
-63 INPNLINMNINMNTN
+63 INNQFYN
-78 FNNMNNHYFKTP
+78 TP

-96 EVIVRLGKGF
+96 IILQKIGEGY

-113 KYKLNGQIYAIKQYE
+113 QYKKDMQIYAIKSYDKS
-128 KAKAKKE
+128 KATKDSAV
-135 QELDYYR
+135 DYIR
-142 EKAILYDLNK
+142 EKAILYDLNQ
-152 RGHPAI
+152 RGNSSI

-166 DSTTR
+166 DLRTR
-171 NLVMECVEGITLKK
+171 NLVMECVEGTTLKK
-185 KRGKLNGY
+185 LRGNFNGY
-193 VPQNEVINILT
+193 VPQKDITNILY
-204 QLLQTL
+204 QLLETL
-210 DFLHTKCHIIHR
+210 QFLHDKCHIVHR

-227 NIIIQNNNQIKLLDF
+227 NIIIQKNNKIKLLDF
-242 GISVYLENPDKYLVS
+242 GISAYLENPNKILVS
-257 HKSFKGEM
+257 QKSFKGQKHYIA
-265 NFVPDEIIFHG
+265 EILLLPPPF
-276 FPLNYDYKIDIFSLG
+276 NYDYKIDIFALG

-296 FMNPSNNENEINLP
+296 VMNPTNNSDEDNLP
-310 KKTERKNKNITRKD
+310 KKTKGVQGMFSRRNVYIKND
-324 LYINNTFYDPWLI
+324 FYDQWLI
-337 KFVIFLY
+337 DFVESLY
-344 HKDQFVRP
+344 DDDQNRRP
-352 SASRALEILQK
+352 KAIDALNLLQK
-363 LQFDPNYNYNFES
+363 FLTNPKVTYIF
-376 INNQTNIN
+376 NNLKSKASQENIN
-384 NMNVLFSRQDSS
+384 NMNMQFMRSAPTK
-396 NVINNMNN
+396 VINN
-404 FNTTIPNAMSNS
+404 FNTTVPNPMSS
-416 VQQINTMM
+416 SAQQINTMT
-424 PSNNVPHSSVQRV
+424 NNNIPFTSVQRM
-437 NTFSTLNGIEPL
+437 NSSNITQINRKEPL
-449 FLNAEMGQEIKV
+449 FLNAEMSNDNRV

-483 QTMSLFTDMNIDY
+483 QTMSLFTDMHIDY
-496 SKYFIY
+496 SKYFIH
-502 SYYQMLN
+502 SYHQMLN

-619 DNFYFLILSV
+619 DNFYFFILSV

-668 AIQNGLKNCKNC
+668 AIQNGLKNCNKC
-680 GMEVQKMKKL
+680 GIQVQKMKKL

-741 TDFVAVF
+741 SDFVAVF